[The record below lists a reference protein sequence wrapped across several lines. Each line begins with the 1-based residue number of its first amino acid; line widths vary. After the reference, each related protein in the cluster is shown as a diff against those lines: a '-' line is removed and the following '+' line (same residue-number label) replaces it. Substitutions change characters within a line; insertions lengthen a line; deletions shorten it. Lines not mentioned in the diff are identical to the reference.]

1 MKVTKL
7 FISIL
12 ILSAITVNLAYS
24 QSSATKEA
32 DDAYN
37 SGEYYGAIDLYKVAY
52 NKAKN
57 DAVKAEIIFK
67 TALCY
72 RHTNDA
78 LQAEVWFKKTVKV
91 KYPDP
96 TCTLFLA
103 DALKQ
108 NEKYDEALIEYRNYL
123 RLVPGDVRG
132 KNGVESCEQ
141 AAKWKNNP
149 SRYKVENMAFF
160 NSKESDF
167 STVFGKKDYTLVY
180 FTSTRTGSAGN
191 ETNMVTGQSFADL
204 YQTTKD
210 RKGKWAVP
218 TPIGESI
225 NSADEEGAST
235 IDSKYSILYFTRC
248 KVEKKVRHGCL
259 IYFTEKKGIDW
270 DVATQVPVGS
280 DTVTVGHPA
289 LSPDDL
295 ILYFAAEMPDGV
307 GGKDIWMLKRENKKV
322 EFSGTPIN
330 AGKEINTP
338 GDEVFPYVRENG
350 EIYFASNGHVG
361 MGGLDIFKANKG
373 KMGNTVVT
381 NMQFPINS
389 AEDDFG
395 ITFEGDA
402 EKGFFTSNRR
412 GGKGLDDIYS
422 FILPPLE
429 YNLIGVVKDE
439 KNGQILTSVSVK
451 LISSDGVT
459 QEVNNE
465 IDGSFKFSLKPGN
478 DYVLTTVKNNYLNG
492 KGKET
497 TKGLENNKD
506 FKMEILMTPIE
517 KPIELEN
524 ILYDLAKW
532 DLRPE
537 SMISLDMLVDILNDN
552 PNIVIEI
559 RSHTDFRNDDASNLE
574 LSQKR
579 AQSVVNYLIEKGI
592 DAQRLVA
599 KGYGESVPNTATSK
613 DASRYKFLKANDVL
627 TEEFIKGLATVEE
640 QEAAHQINRRT
651 EFKVLST
658 DYKASVQPKT
668 NETPNNPQPEIKK
681 EDNQVV
687 PLENEPKPEE
697 NKLDESKPEE
707 NKTEEIKPEEPKTE
721 EKTDQQ

>member
-1 MKVTKL
+1 MKVTK
-7 FISIL
+7 FIFSIL
-12 ILSAITVNLAYS
+12 ILSFISVNIALS

-52 NKAKN
+52 NKAKS

-78 LQAEVWFKKTVKV
+78 LQAEVWFKKAVKV

-96 TCTLFLA
+96 TGTLFLA

-123 RLVPGDVRG
+123 KLVPGDIRG
-132 KNGVESCEQ
+132 KNGAESCEL
-141 AAKWKNNP
+141 AAKWKSNP
-149 SRYKVENMAFF
+149 SRYKVDNMAFF

-167 STVFGKKDYTLVY
+167 STIFGKKDYTIVY
-180 FTSTRTGSAGN
+180 FTSTRTDSAGN
-191 ETNMVTGQSFADL
+191 EMSKVTGQSFADL
-204 YQTTKD
+204 YQSTKD

-218 TPIGESI
+218 SPIGESI
-225 NSADEEGAST
+225 NSSDEEGAST
-235 IDSKYSILYFTRC
+235 LDSKYSRLYFTRC
-248 KVEKKVRHGCL
+248 KVENKVRHGCL

-295 ILYFAAEMPDGV
+295 TLYFAAEMPGGQ
-307 GGKDIWMLKRENKKV
+307 GGKDIWMLKRESKKV

-330 AGKEINTP
+330 LGNEINTP
-338 GDEVFPYVRENG
+338 GDEVFPYIRDNG
-350 EIYFASNGHVG
+350 DIYFASNGHVG
-361 MGGLDIFKANKG
+361 MGGLDIFKAGKG
-373 KMGNTVVT
+373 KGGNTVVT
-381 NMQFPINS
+381 NMQYPINS

-395 ITFEGDA
+395 IVFEGNT

-429 YNLIGVVKDE
+429 FNLIGVVKDE
-439 KNGQILTSVSVK
+439 KTGHILTDVSVK

-459 QEVNNE
+459 QEVKNE
-465 IDGSFKFSLKPGN
+465 IDGSFKFGLKPN
-478 DYVLTTVKNNYLNG
+478 SDYVLTTIKEGYLNG

-497 TKGLENNKD
+497 TKGLENDKD
-506 FKMEILMTPIE
+506 FTMEILMTPIE

-537 SMISLDMLVDILNDN
+537 SMVSLDKLVEILNDN

-559 RSHTDFRNDDASNLE
+559 RSHTDFRSDDASNLE

-579 AQSVVNYLIEKGI
+579 AQSVVDYLIEKGI

-599 KGYGESVPNTATSK
+599 KGYGESTPNSVTELEAT
-613 DASRYKFLKANDVL
+613 RYKFLKANDVL
-627 TEEFIKGLATVEE
+627 TEEYIKSLATVEE

-651 EFKVLST
+651 EFKVLRT
-658 DYKASVQPKT
+658 DYKPTSAPQIKT
-668 NETPNNPQPEIKK
+668 PETPDGSQPEI
-681 EDNQVV
+681 N
-687 PLENEPKPEE
+687 NEE
-697 NKLDESKPEE
+697 NSDTPKEVIPEDKKVDENSDEE
-707 NKTEEIKPEEPKTE
+707 
-721 EKTDQQ
+721 

>member
-1 MKVTKL
+1 MKVTKFL
-7 FISIL
+7 FSIL
-12 ILSAITVNLAYS
+12 ILSVIAVNIAFS

-32 DDAYN
+32 DDAFN
-37 SGEYYGAIDLYKVAY
+37 SGEYYGAIDLYKIAY
-52 NKAKN
+52 NKTKSEA
-57 DAVKAEIIFK
+57 AKAEIIFK

-72 RHTNDA
+72 RLTHDA
-78 LQAEVWFKKTVKV
+78 LQAEVWFKKAVKV

-96 TCTLFLA
+96 AATLYLA
-103 DALKQ
+103 DAQKQ

-123 RLVPGDVRG
+123 KLVPGDIRG
-132 KNGVESCEQ
+132 KNGVESCEL
-141 AAKWKNNP
+141 AAKWKNSP

-167 STVFGKKDYTLVY
+167 STIFGKKDYTLVY
-180 FTSTRTGSAGN
+180 LTSTRTGSAGN
-191 ETNMVTGQSFADL
+191 ETSGVTGQSFADL

-210 RKGKWAVP
+210 RKGKWSIP
-218 TPIGESI
+218 EPIGPSL
-225 NSADEEGAST
+225 NSSDEEGAST
-235 IDSKYSILYFTRC
+235 IDSKFTTLYFTRC
-248 KVEKKVRHGCL
+248 KVENKVRHGCL

-280 DTVTVGHPA
+280 DTITVGHPA

-295 ILYFAAEMPDGV
+295 ILYFAAEMPDGM
-307 GGKDIWMLKRENKKV
+307 GGKDIWMLKRENKKIP
-322 EFSGTPIN
+322 FSGTPIN

-338 GDEVFPYVRENG
+338 GDEVFPYVRDNG
-350 EIYFASNGHVG
+350 DIYFASNGHVG
-361 MGGLDIFKANKG
+361 MGGFDIFKSSKG

-395 ITFEGDA
+395 IVFEGNA
-402 EKGFFTSNRR
+402 EKGFFTSNRK
-412 GGKGLDDIYS
+412 GGKGLDDVYS

-439 KNGQILTSVSVK
+439 KNGQILTGVSVK

-465 IDGSFKFSLKPGN
+465 IDGSFKFALKPGN
-478 DYVLTTVKNNYLNG
+478 DYVLTTVKNTYLNG

-497 TKGLENNKD
+497 TKGLENDKD
-506 FKMEILMTPIE
+506 FTMEILMTPIE

-599 KGYGESVPNTATSK
+599 KGYGETTPNSVTSRE
-613 DASRYKFLKANDVL
+613 ASRYKFLKPNDIL
-627 TEEFIKGLATVEE
+627 TEEYIKKLATVEE

-651 EFKVLST
+651 EFKVLRT
-658 DYKASVQPKT
+658 DYKPVIQPKT
-668 NETPNNPQPEIKK
+668 GETPSNNPQPEIKT
-681 EDNQVV
+681 EDNSVA
-687 PLENEPKPEE
+687 PPNE
-697 NKLDESKPEE
+697 ES
-707 NKTEEIKPEEPKTE
+707 KPEEPKTE
-721 EKTDQQ
+721 EKTDEQ